1 MLNSEAHHAYFETFL
16 EFHDAS
22 APWNLYLDFKELE
35 KISDP
40 NERLKKLQKIMQT
53 YFQSD
58 GTCSFFYWF
67 VNAEAIFQISQCS
80 VSTALAHISFLLQC

>member
-58 GTCSFFYWF
+58 GTCSFF
-67 VNAEAIFQISQCS
+67 IGS
-80 VSTALAHISFLLQC
+80 